1 MWCVLILEWRWKRL
15 DGVTRAF
22 VANTTKLVSCASGY
36 CRVLKSANPCVKLV
50 GLMEDEGSELK
61 DPKWTGDVVSK
72 FLQSPV
78 YSVPLLDFID
88 DNCSVFKDCNESNL
102 ECTIVRSNYMHY
114 IMKPPQ
120 RTSIG
125 PYRCHLLQWW
135 NENVVDFVGRCIL
148 KSTSIISSIK
158 KQIVYR
164 TCLITMW
171 MAMLAGA
178 REFQAARGCS
188 LIGFLVRFGNSYAQL
203 CPDDSQVRTYALK
216 DNLGSTSWNSKRFQ
230 CSESGTLTTEKA
242 WHCDCYYF
250 TSCPNR
256 DCHNWFFLCWIENLW
271 MLLEGHFALLLWG
284 CYNTLFRIG
293 KLMAISLDAVAWHV
307 NLGME
312 TFFAFLE
319 MGAKNCLSVIYS
331 TCSQVH
337 SSLYSIVVTAILTVD
352 NFCLFK
358 VYLCRIVLKTLRE
371 NHWIMWVIFL
381 HEDSKDSQHVFSLS
395 PGNDVESQHWTQQ
408 SSNGT
413 NDKPSPS
420 AWRSW

>member
-1 MWCVLILEWRWKRL
+1 MSCVLILEWRWKRL
-15 DGVTRAF
+15 DSVTRAF

-36 CRVLKSANPCVKLV
+36 CRVLKSANPCVKHV

-114 IMKPPQ
+114 IVKPLQ

-125 PYRCHLLQWW
+125 PYRCHLLWW
-135 NENVVDFVGRCIL
+135 NENVVDSVGRCIL
-148 KSTSIISSIK
+148 KSTSIISSNQ
-158 KQIVYR
+158 KQIVHR
-164 TCLITMW
+164 TCLLTMW

-188 LIGFLVRFGNSYAQL
+188 LIGFLVRFGNSYARL
-203 CPDDSQVRTYALK
+203 CPNDSQVRTYALK
-216 DNLGSTSWNSKRFQ
+216 DNLSSPSWNSKRFH

-256 DCHNWFFLCWIENLW
+256 DSHIWYFFVLDRKVVDAFGRPFCIVSSRLLQCFVPNWQTDGNQSGCCRLACQPRHGNLLYIFRDGCKKLPEFYLFYLQPGAFVTVQHRRNCHPDSRRLLPFQGIPLPHRPEN
-271 MLLEGHFALLLWG
+271 
-284 CYNTLFRIG
+284 
-293 KLMAISLDAVAWHV
+293 
-307 NLGME
+307 
-312 TFFAFLE
+312 
-319 MGAKNCLSVIYS
+319 
-331 TCSQVH
+331 
-337 SSLYSIVVTAILTVD
+337 
-352 NFCLFK
+352 
-358 VYLCRIVLKTLRE
+358 
-371 NHWIMWVIFL
+371 
-381 HEDSKDSQHVFSLS
+381 
-395 PGNDVESQHWTQQ
+395 P
-408 SSNGT
+408 
-413 NDKPSPS
+413 
-420 AWRSW
+420 